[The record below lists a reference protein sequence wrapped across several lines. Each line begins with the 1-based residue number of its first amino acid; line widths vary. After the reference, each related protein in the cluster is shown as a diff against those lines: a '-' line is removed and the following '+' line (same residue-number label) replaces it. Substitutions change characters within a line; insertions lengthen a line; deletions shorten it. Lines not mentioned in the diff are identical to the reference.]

1 MKNGSLKNLRLSI
14 ALIAALCIMC
24 LQIQSLSGQEN
35 ATMNTKPATKAIIAV
50 DPGHPSETSN
60 GCAHHGLT
68 ELQICWDVALK
79 LEKLINDQAGLKAIK
94 TKDSVGQMVTN
105 RQRAEIANAAGAA
118 LMVRLHCDSGKGSG
132 CTLYY
137 PDCQGTVDGVT
148 GPSQE
153 VIEKSRKAAEA
164 MQQGLSV
171 ILGQNL
177 HLNPVKTDSVTYVGA
192 KQGALTGSIFSQ
204 VPAVVV
210 EMVYLNNASD
220 AAFIKEPQ
228 NQELMARA
236 ILQGIVEY
244 VRSDTEETAQINEI
258 PTMGP
263 VDTDLDT
270 TPTIPMPRYCVN
282 FMQVPHCKRGLERCQ
297 ICRDKNIMRWCLLDI
312 DPPDQDRVQR
322 PVIEI
327 DIVGE
332 KHFRAFDIIK
342 IFESEEDM
350 KQYILKNKSP
360 DRIWV
365 PWPTRKSKK

>member
-1 MKNGSLKNLRLSI
+1 
-14 ALIAALCIMC
+14 MC

-68 ELQICWDVALK
+68 ELQICWDVVLK

-244 VRSDTEETAQINEI
+244 VKNGGATTTQGAE
-258 PTMGP
+258 
-263 VDTDLDT
+263 
-270 TPTIPMPRYCVN
+270 TPTPR
-282 FMQVPHCKRGLERCQ
+282 F
-297 ICRDKNIMRWCLLDI
+297 
-312 DPPDQDRVQR
+312 
-322 PVIEI
+322 
-327 DIVGE
+327 
-332 KHFRAFDIIK
+332 
-342 IFESEEDM
+342 
-350 KQYILKNKSP
+350 
-360 DRIWV
+360 
-365 PWPTRKSKK
+365 